1 MTHEDRAREFLDRV
15 GRELPT
21 PAEEI
26 ELLAGLLAEV
36 ERGATEGR
44 EIMSVRPDGTR
55 SACVIQV
62 IETVALRG
70 HGTPDDVV
78 REVRQYWDFEGNLLA
93 EKDPFPGAGEPKG

>member
-1 MTHEDRAREFLDRV
+1 
-15 GRELPT
+15 
-21 PAEEI
+21 
-26 ELLAGLLAEV
+26 
-36 ERGATEGR
+36 
-44 EIMSVRPDGTR
+44 MSVRPDGTR
-55 SACVIQV
+55 HARVIEVIEARVIEV